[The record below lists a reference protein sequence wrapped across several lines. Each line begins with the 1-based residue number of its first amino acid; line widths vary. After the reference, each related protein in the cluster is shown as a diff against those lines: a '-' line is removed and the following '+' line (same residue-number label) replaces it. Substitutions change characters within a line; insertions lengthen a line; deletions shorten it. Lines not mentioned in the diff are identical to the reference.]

1 MTVSAHAADP
11 HRAVRRWLWTIA
23 VLVAAMVMLGGA
35 TRLTGSGLS
44 ITEWNLATGVLPP
57 LSEAAWLA
65 EFEKYKAIPQY
76 QFINKGMSLA
86 AFKFIYFWEW
96 AHRFLGRLVGVA
108 FALPLVWFWWRGKV
122 GRELGTK
129 LLVLFALGGLQGFI
143 GWWMVASGLSVRTDV
158 SQYRLAVHL
167 TLACVIFVAIV
178 WVATT
183 LLPRSRE
190 AGRGRSFGLAL
201 IVLALLQVFLGA
213 IVAKTGAGLTFNTWP
228 LIDGRLVPA
237 FEQLWAMSPW
247 WRNAFENVMAVQFNH
262 RMGAYLLWIAAFL
275 YAVLLWRR
283 RATDRAQ
290 AWALFGVITAQAMLG
305 IVTLLYAVPLALGL
319 AHQAG
324 AVLVLAI
331 AAFHV
336 ARRDP
341 QMRSA

>member
-183 LLPRSRE
+183 LLPRSRQ